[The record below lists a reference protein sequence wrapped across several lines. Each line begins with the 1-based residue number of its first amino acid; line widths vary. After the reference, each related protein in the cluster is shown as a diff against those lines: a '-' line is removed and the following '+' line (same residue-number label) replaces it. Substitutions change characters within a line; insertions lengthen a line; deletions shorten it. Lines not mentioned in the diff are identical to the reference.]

1 MGSVEDHVGGRF
13 GGGDLGGKGGDI
25 GLRRHETIGGVVAGK
40 GMAGKGKPFARPAG
54 RVEAAPVGEQSLAP
68 TAGEGKGEGRMRG
81 PNEESGEGEPEREG
95 RARSGMEVD
104 ETRESRATNGCRPK
118 AKAKTEPQGK
128 RKERGTAGAGDEGLG
143 EAGQDDGW
151 ATEPEP
157 YVHPT
162 EPRAVLAGRLEAL
175 RKRESVLRQKAQD
188 SDDDKVQCARRKL
201 EETERRVKA
210 AGGETQS
217 KLVFSVMDARKEVGE
232 AEKVLRKAEEVLAEA
247 SEQAAKWLQAEER
260 AEALVRA
267 RTAELANCK
276 SRVAHLGFQFAAEAG
291 CNVEGYVVACANI
304 GPRGLPD
311 CGASEDIS

>member
-1 MGSVEDHVGGRF
+1 MGE
-13 GGGDLGGKGGDI
+13 
-25 GLRRHETIGGVVAGK
+25 
-40 GMAGKGKPFARPAG
+40 
-54 RVEAAPVGEQSLAP
+54 
-68 TAGEGKGEGRMRG
+68 
-81 PNEESGEGEPEREG
+81 
-95 RARSGMEVD
+95 
-104 ETRESRATNGCRPK
+104 
-118 AKAKTEPQGK
+118 
-128 RKERGTAGAGDEGLG
+128 
-143 EAGQDDGW
+143 DDGW

-210 AGGETQS
+210 AGGKTQS

-291 CNVEGYVVACANI
+291 CNVEGYGELSDTMHSVWAGIEAA
-304 GPRGLPD
+304 GLREVLPGLQRMVTFIQKFRPVEYSAEAD
-311 CGASEDIS
+311 S